1 MTENEK
7 KAEQYINDK
16 LKELE
21 ENKDYKDI
29 KEKLN
34 NGNNF
39 IDYFLVLG
47 LEPIIYRK
55 TWLFDETLEEIN
67 KKYKEDLK
75 PKIISSFPN
84 FEKSTT
90 GFDESIL
97 TYCFPNGFEL
107 MRASKKPNKKI
118 YSFILD
124 NNYYNLNYPQKYLTC
139 LIFYESIIDYKIL
152 SEIENNPEKNEIKS
166 IDRMAIA
173 AKIKNSDIFIPKCL
187 LFISLYPYFG
197 EFEKI
202 IIEIYNYSLN
212 IFTKLTPNNIKTP
225 LSKNNETQNNNR
237 TSLRRMSVFRE
248 VERENGI
255 YYPVDKI
262 IENILIEL
270 PVPPRGVT
278 TIKYFLNEN
287 ENTIKQN
294 EMNQLPLL
302 DVNIN
307 TIFTDFDVKDVI
319 TIYNYIFLE
328 YRILFFSKN
337 IEFLN
342 NYIYS
347 LLSFLYPF
355 QYQYQVITILPKENF
370 EIIESITPFIA
381 GINQSYEEDFFN
393 DYQLSDCILV
403 VDIDKGKLTIINE
416 TEDNKLP
423 EFPMKYKKT
432 FEKKLQDTVN
442 KYLNKSSNKNP
453 KKAKIYLSY
462 IEKRKEGGSSTSL
475 NSSIST
481 NNETMDSNKSVLLNH
496 LTTIKEEESFDPF
509 INVDN
514 EENKD
519 NFEFFNN
526 LNIDYNF
533 NQEVNDLFFNF
544 NASLLSNYN
553 QYLNRDFYSLNSQ
566 PCLEILFKVSEYLKT
581 IPEADK
587 NFYDKFISETQIFG
601 DFLYLRMIP
610 KNSKEKIRILKFDE
624 KINENSNNNRN
635 SKNFAV
641 FTNTTE
647 YEFVNKHAIQKPRSL
662 TEKEI
667 KFYENK
673 DNQKLLLTYG
683 IIAYKEIQVKEKKEK
698 KDENNVEEIIL
709 FKYPIFP
716 KLTTLFFLADNIKDY
731 FPPNNWNEDI
741 NLINEDI
748 ISKSHLSDVSIRLD
762 DMKKYIYLCWMQ
774 MWALTFWYCEE
785 NEKNYRFQELI
796 KIIELSSCY
805 EMQIFNL
812 LFEVLSTY
820 GEDNMVLKLYDV
832 LLKKRLNPNLKVHN
846 IVMKIMEKKKDD
858 GNISDKLKEIIE
870 NEKKKIY
877 FKTNFSRRAF
887 RTKLYPNILTE
898 HIKFYSF
905 YPCLQCQK
913 MYNLESISKNLKEMK
928 RDLFMIKCE
937 NPSCGEPFLPRLTI
951 QFGEEINK
959 NGDMKNNTCKYE
971 SVVLFS
977 PYILKNNYNTQ
988 FSFSNMGI
996 KLDVEQFMFKYS
1008 NIFWNSLWYFKL
1020 NGLEYDFMLPYYF
1033 RRSTNEIKSKL
1044 NIALEVI
1051 EKNNT
1056 VKNNENNNITKNENN
1071 KGENKENNNGE
1082 NNDETSEFFDQTKFE
1097 ICSFDFMI
1105 KKKDKK

>member
-1 MTENEK
+1 MTENEN
-7 KAEQYINDK
+7 KADQLINDK

-34 NGNNF
+34 EGNNF

-75 PKIISSFPN
+75 PKILSSFPN
-84 FEKSTT
+84 FKKSTT
-90 GFDESIL
+90 GFDDNIL
-97 TYCFPNGFEL
+97 THCFPKGFEL
-107 MRASKKPNKKI
+107 MKASKKPNKKI
-118 YSFILD
+118 FSFILD

-166 IDRMAIA
+166 IDRAAIA

-212 IFTKLTPNNIKTP
+212 LFTKLTPHNSKSP
-225 LSKNNETQNNNR
+225 LSKNNETQCNNR
-237 TSLRRMSVFRE
+237 TSPKSMSAFKE
-248 VERENGI
+248 VGKESGI

-287 ENTIKQN
+287 EYTIKQN
-294 EMNQLPLL
+294 EMNQLPLI

-307 TIFTDFDVKDVI
+307 SMFTNFDVKDLI

-337 IEFLN
+337 IGLLN

-355 QYQYQVITILPKENF
+355 QYQYQIITILPKENF
-370 EIIESITPFIA
+370 EVLESITPFIA
-381 GINQSYEEDFFN
+381 GINQSFEEDIFN
-393 DYQLSDCILV
+393 GYQLSDCILV
-403 VDIDKGKLTIINE
+403 VDIDKGKYRIINE

-423 EFPMKYKKT
+423 EFPTKYRKT

-442 KYLNKSSNKNP
+442 KYLNKSSNKNS
-453 KKAKIYLSY
+453 KITKLLNLSY
-462 IEKRKEGGSSTSL
+462 MEKRKEGLSITSL

-481 NNETMDSNKSVLLNH
+481 NNETMDLNKSVIFNPLI
-496 LTTIKEEESFDPF
+496 TIKEEESYDDFN
-509 INVDN
+509 IVEN

-533 NQEVNDLFFNF
+533 NQEVNELFFDF
-544 NASLLSNYN
+544 NANLLSNYN
-553 QYLNRDFYSLNSQ
+553 RYLNRGFYSLNSQ
-566 PCLEILFKVSEYLKT
+566 PCLEILFKVSEFLKT
-581 IPEADK
+581 ISDADK

-624 KINENSNNNRN
+624 KINENSSFRR
-635 SKNFAV
+635 SKNTGA

-647 YEFVNKHAIQKPRSL
+647 YEFVNNHVIQKPRAL

-683 IIAYKEIQVKEKKEK
+683 VIVYTNIRVKEK
-698 KDENNVEEIIL
+698 KDENKVEEIIL

-748 ISKSHLSDVSIRLD
+748 ISKSHLRDVSIRLD
-762 DMKKYIYLCWMQ
+762 DMEKYIYLCWIQ

-785 NEKNYRFQELI
+785 NEKSYRFQELI

-820 GEDNMVLKLYDV
+820 GKDYMVLKLYDV

-846 IVMKIMEKKKDD
+846 IVMKIMERKRVE
-858 GNISDKLKEIIE
+858 GNFSDKLKKVIE
-870 NEKKKIY
+870 NEDKIIYKKI
-877 FKTNFSRRAF
+877 NFSRRTF
-887 RTKLYPNILTE
+887 RSKLYPNILTE

-905 YPCLQCQK
+905 YPCVNCQK

-928 RDLFMIKCE
+928 RDLFLIKCL
-937 NPSCGEPFLPRLTI
+937 NPKCGESFLPRLTI

-988 FSFSNMGI
+988 FFFSNMGI

-1020 NGLEYDFMLPYYF
+1020 NGLEYDFMQPYYF
-1033 RRSTNEIKSKL
+1033 RLSSNEIKSKL
-1044 NIALEVI
+1044 NIVLEDI
-1051 EKNNT
+1051 EKDN
-1056 VKNNENNNITKNENN
+1056 VKNNESYNEENN
-1071 KGENKENNNGE
+1071 EKNNGE
-1082 NNDETSEFFDQTKFE
+1082 NNDETPEFFDQKKFE
-1097 ICSFDFMI
+1097 ICSFNFMI
-1105 KKKDKK
+1105 KKNDEKLE